1 MKRLYRRTTHKKV
14 GGVAS
19 GLADYFEIDPII
31 TRALF
36 IFGAFLAGSTILL
49 YLVLWFMMPKD
60 FEVYGYQGYG
70 FQTNNSNNY
79 NSNNYSAN
87 SNDSNLNNMA
97 YTPAKGM

>member
-70 FQTNNSNNY
+70 FQTNNNSNQY
-79 NSNNYSAN
+79 NSN
-87 SNDSNLNNMA
+87 NDSNLNNMA
-97 YTPAKGM
+97 YTPVKGM